1 MALSQDKRAID
12 AYVSKELKEFLA
24 QKAKEDGLSMS
35 TLAGDALLQYAK
47 KQGFQETAQLDEVMI
62 EQARANPKW
71 AMEMFQ
77 RMAQAIAETP
87 TKMVF
92 AMVCG

>member
-47 KQGFQETAQLDEVMI
+47 KKGFQETAQLDEVMI

>member
-12 AYVSKELKEFLA
+12 AYVSKDLKEFLA
-24 QKAKEDGLSMS
+24 QKAKEEGLSMS

-47 KQGFQETAQLDEVMI
+47 SQGFQDTTELDYAVI

-77 RMAQAIAETP
+77 RMAQAMAEAP
-87 TKMVF
+87 TKCVF
-92 AMVCG
+92 GALAW